1 MCGSDSA
8 SPFGVLSH
16 ILPAVARGSHA
27 YRSADSL
34 RHAPLDL
41 LRRGGFDFLGCLHQ
55 CKRVS
60 AKRRPFC
67 IGGDDGNRTHV
78 RRSIHPKRYHHSRYF
93 AFSSVF
99 PCRQG
104 HTLVASSNFFYLL
117 KALKKKFP
125 ALIDALFTGAGTCGR
140 TCSLIKLRKRNR
152 LYC

>member
-1 MCGSDSA
+1 MKS
-8 SPFGVLSH
+8 
-16 ILPAVARGSHA
+16 
-27 YRSADSL
+27 
-34 RHAPLDL
+34 
-41 LRRGGFDFLGCLHQ
+41 
-55 CKRVS
+55 
-60 AKRRPFC
+60 
-67 IGGDDGNRTHV
+67 GDDGNRTHV

-93 AFSSVF
+93 AFPSVF

>member
-1 MCGSDSA
+1 MKS
-8 SPFGVLSH
+8 
-16 ILPAVARGSHA
+16 
-27 YRSADSL
+27 
-34 RHAPLDL
+34 
-41 LRRGGFDFLGCLHQ
+41 
-55 CKRVS
+55 
-60 AKRRPFC
+60 
-67 IGGDDGNRTHV
+67 GDDGNRTHV

-93 AFSSVF
+93 TFPSVF

-104 HTLVASSNFFYLL
+104 HSLVASSNFFYLL